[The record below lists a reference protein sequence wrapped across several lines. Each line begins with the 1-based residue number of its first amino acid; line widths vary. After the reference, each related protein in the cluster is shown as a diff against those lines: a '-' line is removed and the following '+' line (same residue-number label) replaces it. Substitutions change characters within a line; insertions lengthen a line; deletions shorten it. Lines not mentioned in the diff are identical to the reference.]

1 MPQLKRVQQQ
11 NMRESVEKQIFQLR
25 QDICQRLVQEWIYVE
40 IPASA
45 DAQTTRPVGQ
55 EQYSQAVNR
64 VKSQYLKFWGL
75 TQHLANKLAV
85 AKQADPKIRGTY
97 SDLIDALKI
106 KLLNSFEDINF
117 RADNSVE
124 I

>member
-45 DAQTTRPVGQ
+45 DAQTARPVGQ